1 MLTVQHCCIASKFLY
16 HCQSWCCMQ
25 TNYAASPQI
34 TLWASPESLLVFF
47 NTNSKPRPLALSHSL
62 SRSVCSWGGAGVCGH
77 GGACGALGES
87 WPARL
92 GLWRKAWVD
101 LQQQPGGRAYPA
113 WPAGGLNIAHTQA
126 HSPTVWKFRE
136 NRQRGWT
143 RAVEVS
149 RVEKRKT
156 SERWDSQRHCM
167 LWWRGH

>member
-1 MLTVQHCCIASKFLY
+1 MLTVQHCCIASRFLY

-47 NTNSKPRPLALSHSL
+47 NTNSKPKPLALSRSL